1 MSKSLEEITI
11 SGALSERRKSDG
23 RRRIRLNEEER
34 EAFFERQ
41 QVERAVTMFL
51 DLEHAYS
58 WREISQ
64 ELGLSIRQ
72 LKDLTKSDLFNDVY
86 NEHFQELGH
95 DPRLKASQAAITD
108 LLTTA
113 VNQLKQLL
121 IAADTPASVRYNAIV
136 KVLEL
141 NGITAQKG
149 GANDKQQLANFLK
162 EAGVNLTQNN
172 TQNNI
177 TVQVPEEYRQ
187 GIQQY
192 EETIDGEILPGRD
205 VQKVQPGVAAD
216 PE

>member
-1 MSKSLEEITI
+1 MSKSLEETTV
-11 SGALSERRKSDG
+11 SGVLSERRKADG
-23 RRRIRLNEEER
+23 RRRIRLNEQER
-34 EAFFERQ
+34 GLFFERQ
-41 QVERAVTMFL
+41 LVERAVAMFL
-51 DLEHAYS
+51 DLERAYS

-72 LKDLTKSDLFNDVY
+72 LKDLTKSELFNDVY

-113 VNQLKQLL
+113 VNQLKSLL
-121 IAADTPASVRYNAIV
+121 IAPDTPASVRYNAIV

-172 TQNNI
+172 VETMV
-177 TVQVPEEYRQ
+177 VQVPQEYQR
-187 GIQQY
+187 GIQRY
-192 EETIDGEILPGRD
+192 EETIDGEILPGGN
-205 VQKVQPGVAAD
+205 VQKVEPGVSSG
-216 PE
+216 